1 MGRRRGRIHN
11 EFSAVVLIVAPI
23 RRSLAMALACT
34 AATNLLALSAPLYM
48 LELYDIVL
56 PSRSLT
62 RLALLTLAL
71 IVLCALAGFIDLARQ
86 RLLARAAR
94 RLDIRLARRIAD
106 VHDDTLLRDVDRMRS
121 FVCGQGP
128 AALFDLPWLPLYLAA
143 LFMLHPLLGL
153 YAIAGAALLFAPV
166 IAAERKAAPHAG
178 DMALSGARLGAFVAS
193 AACAAPSAR
202 AMGFSARL
210 ARRWRALY
218 SRHARLLT
226 SDAHLAAA
234 IAAAIRACRTM
245 LQSGILGL
253 GTYLV
258 IAEQTSAASIFAA
271 SVILARALAPDEATI
286 AHWRGINAARESVV
300 RLARLPAA
308 SAARCRGPRARPRFR
323 LDVERLSVTPPGVRS
338 PIVQDVSFTLTAGM
352 GLGIIGASG
361 SGRSAL
367 ARALAGIWPADGH
380 RCIQLDGQPIEEWDA
395 ADLGRHIGY
404 LPQRAE
410 LIDGT
415 VADNIA
421 RFDPHASR
429 ASLIAAA
436 RAAGAH
442 DLIARLPSGYE
453 TMIASALLSDGQR
466 QRIAIARALFGEP
479 FLMVLDEPSAHLD
492 AVGEAALRSAI
503 AAVRARG
510 GIVIVAT
517 QRRSL
522 LLGLDRLIVLRAG
535 RAAAYGPMEEVMLG
549 SERAR
554 VEPSEQATADAL

>member
-1 MGRRRGRIHN
+1 
-11 EFSAVVLIVAPI
+11 
-23 RRSLAMALACT
+23 
-34 AATNLLALSAPLYM
+34 
-48 LELYDIVL
+48 L
-56 PSRSLT
+56 PARWRQSKQPSLT
-62 RLALLTLAL
+62 GAASTRRERAS
-71 IVLCALAGFIDLARQ
+71 CGWRGCRQ
-86 RLLARAAR
+86 RL
-94 RLDIRLARRIAD
+94 
-106 VHDDTLLRDVDRMRS
+106 
-121 FVCGQGP
+121 Q
-128 AALFDLPWLPLYLAA
+128 
-143 LFMLHPLLGL
+143 
-153 YAIAGAALLFAPV
+153 
-166 IAAERKAAPHAG
+166 
-178 DMALSGARLGAFVAS
+178 
-193 AACAAPSAR
+193 
-202 AMGFSARL
+202 
-210 ARRWRALY
+210 
-218 SRHARLLT
+218 
-226 SDAHLAAA
+226 
-234 IAAAIRACRTM
+234 
-245 LQSGILGL
+245 
-253 GTYLV
+253 
-258 IAEQTSAASIFAA
+258 
-271 SVILARALAPDEATI
+271 
-286 AHWRGINAARESVV
+286 RGVE
-300 RLARLPAA
+300 
-308 SAARCRGPRARPRFR
+308 PRARPRFR

-367 ARALAGIWPADGH
+367 ARALADIWPADGH

-522 LLGLDRLIVLRAG
+522 LLGLDRLLVLRAG

-549 SERAR
+549 TERTRA
-554 VEPSEQATADAL
+554 EPPEQATADAL